1 MDNDSVIRRLAIFER
16 KIIIRIFGP
25 VYEGDLGWRLRHNKE
40 LYVLLDGSDIVKFIN
55 FKRLQWA
62 SHIVRMDNSRIP
74 KKVLDGKFHE
84 RKCMGRP

>member
-40 LYVLLDGSDIVKFIN
+40 LYELLDGNLLTSKDYTGPVI
-55 FKRLQWA
+55 
-62 SHIVRMDNSRIP
+62 
-74 KKVLDGKFHE
+74 
-84 RKCMGRP
+84 